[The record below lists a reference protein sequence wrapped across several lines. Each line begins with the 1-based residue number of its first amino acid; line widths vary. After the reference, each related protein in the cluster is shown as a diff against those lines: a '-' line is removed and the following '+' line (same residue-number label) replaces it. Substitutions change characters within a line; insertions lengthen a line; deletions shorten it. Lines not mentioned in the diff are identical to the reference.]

1 MMSNEIDET
10 ERQVTLGWSG
20 FNNVGLC
27 ATAIAAILNVENSL
41 TLPKALL
48 IMPLVMHESTL
59 RFLAKGNV
67 RERQVAAFASMNPE
81 FVANFDKRFQD
92 SLVVSVNAIQLLIS
106 LGYAKLEQRLRLIKP
121 FLIDQEFGK
130 QALLIERSAKN
141 MSALLSSTDD
151 ELYLNLRVT
160 L

>member
-1 MMSNEIDET
+1 MMSDNIDDNE
-10 ERQVTLGWSG
+10 RHVRRGWSG
-20 FNNVGLC
+20 FNNIGLC
-27 ATAIAAILNVENSL
+27 ATAIAATL
-41 TLPKALL
+41 TIEKSMSLPKVLL
-48 IMPLVMHESTL
+48 IMPLVMHDSTL

-81 FVANFDKRFQD
+81 FIANFDKRYQD
-92 SLVVSVNAIQLLIS
+92 SLVVSLNAMQLLIS
-106 LGYAKLEQRLRLIKP
+106 LGYVEFDGELNLVKP
-121 FLIDQEFGK
+121 FLIDRGFGK

-141 MSALLSSTDD
+141 MSALLSSSAA

>member
-1 MMSNEIDET
+1 MYDEIDESG
-10 ERQVTLGWSG
+10 RQVARGWSG

-27 ATAIAAILNVENSL
+27 ATAMGAVLNLEKFLS
-41 TLPKALL
+41 LPKALL
-48 IMPLVMHESTL
+48 IMPLVMHDSTL

-81 FVANFDKRFQD
+81 FVANFDMRFQD
-92 SLVVSVNAIQLLIS
+92 SLVVSLNAIQFLIS
-106 LGYAKLEQRLRLIKP
+106 LGYVKLEDGLRLVKP

-130 QALLIERSAKN
+130 QALLIERSTKN

>member
-1 MMSNEIDET
+1 MPNKMDEN
-10 ERQVTLGWSG
+10 ERQIVRGWSG
-20 FNNVGLC
+20 FNNIGLC
-27 ATAIAAILNVENSL
+27 ATAIAAILNVEKSL
-41 TLPKALL
+41 SLPKALL
-48 IMPLVMHESTL
+48 IMPLVMHDSTL

-81 FVANFDKRFQD
+81 FIANFDKRFQD
-92 SLVVSVNAIQLLIS
+92 GLVVSLNAIQFLIS
-106 LGYAKLEQRLRLIKP
+106 LGYVKLDDGLSLIKP

-130 QALLIERSAKN
+130 QALLIERSTKN
-141 MSALLSSTDD
+141 MSALLSSSDD